1 MANFA
6 RYQNLLFDF
15 SALKRIANVFAD
27 NALALQTTLLYP
39 KILSIVPNPYHK
51 PIGTCESF
59 VVYQTLKLRR
69 LVPEKACRGT
79 KRIYFVI

>member
-6 RYQNLLFDF
+6 RYQNSPFDF

-39 KILSIVPNPYHK
+39 KILSSVPTPYHK

-59 VVYQTLKLRR
+59 VVYQTLKPGR
-69 LVPEKACRGT
+69 LVPVKTC
-79 KRIYFVI
+79 